1 MKTIQNRTII
11 GVLML
16 LIAGALAYVGWVAPT
31 PLAEDLY
38 SADTSW
44 PEPGPPGQPPKIPG
58 FEVNQIVAELRVD
71 QPEVSQTRHWS
82 QKLESFDT
90 GPTGEGQN
98 FTSAWFSLNIGSC
111 PKDPECG
118 FTQAGLLNNKEGMH
132 WFVYSNLPLT
142 CDFGREMWKG
152 KGCVGKL
159 HELFGEDSPD
169 PTPSAV
175 VHFWRT
181 EQAHWEIQ
189 IGVPPSPKDP
199 DPARFGVAF
208 VDGTGEEEVT
218 RATSTFEAVFK
229 DTGKHPKTEAH
240 YFQYRPEYLKNSTG
254 GFEGDM
260 VKWPA
265 SDKTHRNRVFVDSSD
280 GPFCPQI
287 YSFGGYSSK
296 FERWLTGSNGGKG
309 ACDVDRLF

>member
-1 MKTIQNRTII
+1 
-11 GVLML
+11 
-16 LIAGALAYVGWVAPT
+16 
-31 PLAEDLY
+31 
-38 SADTSW
+38 
-44 PEPGPPGQPPKIPG
+44 
-58 FEVNQIVAELRVD
+58 
-71 QPEVSQTRHWS
+71 
-82 QKLESFDT
+82 
-90 GPTGEGQN
+90 
-98 FTSAWFSLNIGSC
+98 
-111 PKDPECG
+111 
-118 FTQAGLLNNKEGMH
+118 
-132 WFVYSNLPLT
+132 
-142 CDFGREMWKG
+142 MWKG

-169 PTPSAV
+169 PTTPSAV

-181 EQAHWEIQ
+181 EQAHWETQ

-229 DTGKHPKTEAH
+229 DTGKHPKTKAH
-240 YFQYRPEYLKNSTG
+240 YFQYRPEYLKNSAG